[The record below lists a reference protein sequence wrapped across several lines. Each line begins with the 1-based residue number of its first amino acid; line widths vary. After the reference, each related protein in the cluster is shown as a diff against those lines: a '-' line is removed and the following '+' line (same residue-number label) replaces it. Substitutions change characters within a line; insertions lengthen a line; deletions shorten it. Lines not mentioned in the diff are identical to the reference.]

1 MAMKVFAV
9 VNQKGGIGKT
19 TGAMSL
25 ATGLEADGY
34 GPVAIVDVD
43 PQKSADKLLTRR
55 PEETPGFLS
64 CLHEELPALVRK
76 LKASGFNAV
85 VIDTPPNV
93 DAAPQ
98 AALEVADYALI
109 PMMPGPLEL
118 DALGPA
124 LSMVRGAGVPFCF
137 LLTKAKLRQ
146 GLSQQALQVLSQK
159 GPVAA
164 VYGDR
169 VDYPTAM
176 ITGHSANELKQYPKA
191 TEEVQT
197 LVEFLVEASG
207 LQKKTQ

>member
-1 MAMKVFAV
+1 MKVYAV

-25 ATGLEADGY
+25 ATGLEAEGY

-43 PQKSADKLLTRR
+43 PQKSADKLLHRR
-55 PEETPGFLS
+55 PEEAPGFLS
-64 CLHEELPALVRK
+64 CLHEELPALIRK

-93 DAAPQ
+93 AEAPQ
-98 AALEVADYALI
+98 AALEAADYALI

-118 DALGPA
+118 EALGPA
-124 LSMVRGAGVPFCF
+124 LAMVRASGKPFCF
-137 LLTKAKLRQ
+137 LLTRARMNT
-146 GLSQQALQVLSQK
+146 GLAQQTLQVISQK

-164 VYGDR
+164 IYGDR

-176 ITGHSANELKQYPKA
+176 ITGHSANELKRYPKA
-191 TEEVQT
+191 RKEGLT

-207 LQKKTQ
+207 LQKKKQ